1 MATLSEKLLKLKE
14 KGLLRALKK
23 KWLEPSEEQ
32 KQQCG
37 LSSNWGDQTEKDPYV
52 GPPTF

>member
-1 MATLSEKLLKLKE
+1 MAKLSAKLLKLKE
-14 KGLLRALKK
+14 AGLLRALKK
-23 KWLEPSEEQ
+23 KWFEPSEAQ

-37 LSSNWGDQTEKDPYV
+37 LSSNWGDQTEKDSYA